1 MRDEE
6 PLGISLPW
14 LLALFCHCEKRGES
28 DCMIGT
34 PFAGYATSSTL
45 PDNFDSYPS
54 NTSVMSANNHFR
66 GDARCDPRG
75 IHVIRRSMKLYIL
88 YPLQINNNNESR

>member
-1 MRDEE
+1 
-6 PLGISLPW
+6 
-14 LLALFCHCEKRGES
+14 
-28 DCMIGT
+28 MIGT

-54 NTSVMSANNHFR
+54 NTSVMSANNYFR

-88 YPLQINNNNESR
+88 YPLQVNNNNESRECDVETIPNTAQRTSRPSDVAFLYR